1 MVINA
6 TSFFYFLAATG
17 DTNAEDIVEGA
28 INGSRMVVSSFTQDW
43 QDLVNGQSEIY
54 KAVVAVSALCGVVFV
69 SFWSVSWYSRLTQE
83 GFSNEVLN
91 EMVYPLLVCLML
103 TVNNGQL
110 LAATSLMF
118 RNIAINLNDKVLS
131 ITRDGITLRD
141 AIRTTNMDQ
150 AFALSVQAQMQ
161 ECLKKPTSGQDEQ
174 GNSINPQEI
183 CKQEKIKQAKEQAQ
197 EYKEKYGLSSYSNS
211 WNPFD
216 LAGQTINSMVQAL
229 SWIIFSGLQ
238 AAFQYVVQV
247 SFLLNAYVAPI
258 FLVLSLFPFG
268 GKPIYAW
275 VSGWL
280 ALTLVLMS
288 HSIVCGIAA
297 SSIVNADS
305 NNPLFLQLVEAI
317 LSPILALAMGAGG
330 GMAAFSCFSS
340 SARLI
345 SGRVFR

>member
-1 MVINA
+1 MLIHPIN
-6 TSFFYFLAATG
+6 FLYLLEATG
-17 DTNAEDIVEGA
+17 DTNADDIVDGA
-28 INGSRMVVSSFTQDW
+28 INGSRLVVSSFNQDW
-43 QDLVNGQSEIY
+43 QDLVNNQSEIY
-54 KAVVAVSALCGVVFV
+54 KAVVAISALCGVVFV
-69 SFWSVSWYSRLTQE
+69 SFWSINWYSRLTQE

-118 RNIAINLNDKVLS
+118 RNTAINLNDKLLS

-150 AFALSVQAQMQ
+150 AFTISVQTQLQ
-161 ECLKKPTSGQDEQ
+161 ECEQKPKTGKDDQ
-174 GNSINPQEI
+174 GNPINPREK
-183 CKQEKIKQAKEQAQ
+183 CKEEKINQAEQKAQ
-197 EYKEKYGLSSYSNS
+197 EYKNKYGLSSYSNS
-211 WNPFD
+211 WNPLD
-216 LAGQTINSMVQAL
+216 IAGQTINSMVQAL

-247 SFLLNAYVAPI
+247 AFLLNAYVAPI

-297 SSIVNADS
+297 SAIVNAS
-305 NNPLFLQLVEAI
+305 NNNPLFLQLVEAI
-317 LSPILALAMGAGG
+317 LSPILAVAMGAGA

-345 SGRVFR
+345 SGRIFR